1 MRWEEQNNM
10 AVTKLTAEVNN
21 IQSLSDRPNTI
32 DGLTSSQLKEL
43 FDKAGAD
50 IKTYIN
56 ETLTEEI
63 DEIVETIPDSSN
75 FVTTSD
81 SRLTNS
87 RKCNNTFDNWN
98 TSRTNLK
105 ITYGTTLPSSADNGA
120 IFFLYKQVIKWL
132 KQEIEYIQMD
142 IITFN

>member
-1 MRWEEQNNM
+1 M
-10 AVTKLTAEVNN
+10 ALTKLTADVNN

-50 IKTYIN
+50 IKTYLN
-56 ETLTEEI
+56 ETLTEELDAI
-63 DEIVETIPDSSN
+63 DATIPDVSN

-87 RKCNNTFDNWN
+87 RQCNNSFDSWN
-98 TSRTNLK
+98 TARANLK
-105 ITYGTTLPSSADNGA
+105 INYGTTLPSTVENGA
-120 IFFLYKQVIKWL
+120 IFFLYK
-132 KQEIEYIQMD
+132 
-142 IITFN
+142 

>member
-1 MRWEEQNNM
+1 M
-10 AVTKLTAEVNN
+10 ALTKLTANVNN

-50 IKTYIN
+50 IKTYLN
-56 ETLTEEI
+56 ETLTEEVDTAI
-63 DEIVETIPDSSN
+63 ASIPDTSS
-75 FVTTSD
+75 FVTNND
-81 SRLTNS
+81 ARLTNS

-105 ITYGTTLPSSADNGA
+105 ITYGTSLPNSADNGA
-120 IFFLYKQVIKWL
+120 IFLLYK
-132 KQEIEYIQMD
+132 
-142 IITFN
+142 

>member
-1 MRWEEQNNM
+1 M
-10 AVTKLTAEVNN
+10 ALTKMSADVNN
-21 IQSLSDRPNTI
+21 IQALSDNPNTV

-50 IKTYIN
+50 IKTYLN
-56 ETLTEEI
+56 STLTEEL
-63 DEIVETIPDSSN
+63 DTKLATIPDSSN

-105 ITYGTTLPSSADNGA
+105 ITYGTSLPNSADNGA
-120 IFFLYKQVIKWL
+120 IFFLYK
-132 KQEIEYIQMD
+132 
-142 IITFN
+142 

>member
-1 MRWEEQNNM
+1 M
-10 AVTKLTAEVNN
+10 ALTKMTQDVNN

-50 IKTYIN
+50 IKTYLN
-56 ETLTEEI
+56 ETLTEEVDNAI
-63 DEIVETIPDSSN
+63 ATIPDSSN
-75 FVTTSD
+75 FVTTND

-98 TSRTNLK
+98 TARTNLK
-105 ITYGTTLPSSADNGA
+105 ITYGTSLPNSADNGA
-120 IFFLYKQVIKWL
+120 IFLLYK
-132 KQEIEYIQMD
+132 
-142 IITFN
+142 

>member
-1 MRWEEQNNM
+1 MRWEDQDNM
-10 AVTKLTAEVNN
+10 AVTKLLADVNN

-63 DEIVETIPDSSN
+63 DEIVETIPDSNN

-87 RKCNNTFDNWN
+87 RQCNNTFDNWN

-105 ITYGTTLPSSADNGA
+105 ITYGTTLPNSADNGA

-132 KQEIEYIQMD
+132 KQGIEYIQMD
-142 IITFN
+142 TITFS

>member
-1 MRWEEQNNM
+1 M
-10 AVTKLTAEVNN
+10 ALTKFTGNVNN

-63 DEIVETIPDSSN
+63 DSIAETIPSD
-75 FVTTSD
+75 FVTTDD

-87 RKCNNTFDNWN
+87 RKCDNTFDNWN
-98 TSRTNLK
+98 TARTNLQ
-105 ITYGTTLPSSADNGA
+105 ISYGTTLPSAVTNGA
-120 IFFLYKQVIKWL
+120 IFFLYK
-132 KQEIEYIQMD
+132 
-142 IITFN
+142 

>member
-1 MRWEEQNNM
+1 M
-10 AVTKLTAEVNN
+10 ALTKMSADVNN
-21 IQSLSDRPNTI
+21 IQALSDNPNTV

-50 IKTYIN
+50 IKTYLN
-56 ETLTEEI
+56 STLTEELDTAI
-63 DEIVETIPDSSN
+63 ATIPDSSN

-120 IFFLYKQVIKWL
+120 IFFLYK
-132 KQEIEYIQMD
+132 
-142 IITFN
+142 